1 MESNTLMSTHEEDLD
16 LLSLSKNINM
26 VFMSLELTMDLFC
39 AWHDYSGYLSDDGSP
54 RRRKRGAD
62 MSVFKDSVR
71 DCLHFEPKLVKQT
84 ENLNRSKNPSDSNVE
99 KYSGLR
105 IRNQLV
111 SPTELSE
118 RFSGIRFVRLPSM
131 KNLLVGD
138 TLSGCWATV
147 GVLTEKG
154 HPKTSSAGKSYCIW
168 KLGCL
173 DENTVSV
180 FLFGD
185 AYQQNCKEHAGTV
198 FALFNCTVRK
208 DNLSGFSLSLFS
220 SNQILKMGTSIDY
233 GVCKGKR
240 KDGMACTVVI
250 NKRQGIYCRYHKSKA
265 SERFSTVRTELKGGN
280 LRTAFRDPLKSEGI
294 YLVDPLGDR
303 TNSKKPKQPAKL
315 LTVEGLR
322 RALSN
327 ADKVTTNTHSQ
338 GIRFLNKITGEQNSK
353 DSKKVSA
360 TSNRSVTGSE
370 DRKSYTMKV
379 EPSVHMNKAKRTKT
393 EQMAHSDGKIDL
405 GMGKMIELEIF
416 GSDEE
421 L

>member
-16 LLSLSKNINM
+16 LLLSLQEH
-26 VFMSLELTMDLFC
+26 VLETPPG
-39 AWHDYSGYLSDDGSP
+39 SPGYLSDDGSP

-198 FALFNCTVRK
+198 LPYSI
-208 DNLSGFSLSLFS
+208 SGFSLSLFS

-294 YLVDPLGDR
+294 YLVDPLRGR

-315 LTVEGLR
+315 QTMEGLIEG
-322 RALSN
+322 N
-327 ADKVTTNTHSQ
+327 TDKVTTNAHSQ
-338 GIRFLNKITGEQNSK
+338 GIRFLNKIT
-353 DSKKVSA
+353 DLKKVFV

-370 DRKSYTMKV
+370 DGKSYTIKV